1 MSKVVYGGYT
11 ADTSLKEA
19 AVYAF
24 VILVGLALGLGVA
37 MGILDELVP
46 VKAPKALTRT
56 VGALLAMGAAWA
68 LDYSVFTAFNQPI
81 RETWMHHVATGIVL
95 VGVADVVREVSSYIS
110 GLSRK
115 TQDEAVEIER
125 RIPRAA

>member
-1 MSKVVYGGYT
+1 M
-11 ADTSLKEA
+11 
-19 AVYAF
+19 YAF
-24 VILVGLALGLGVA
+24 VILIGLGLGLGVA

-56 VGALLAMGAAWA
+56 VGALIAVGTAWA
-68 LDYSVFTAFNQPI
+68 LDYSVFTAFGQPL
-81 RETWMHHVATGIVL
+81 REQWMHYVATGVVL
-95 VGVADVVREVSSYIS
+95 VGVADVVRELSGYVS

-115 TQDEAVEIER
+115 AQDEAVEIER

>member
-1 MSKVVYGGYT
+1 M
-11 ADTSLKEA
+11 
-19 AVYAF
+19 YAF

-56 VGALLAMGAAWA
+56 VGAGLAIGAAWA
-68 LDYSVFTAFNQPI
+68 LDYSVFTAFNQPL
-81 RETWMHHVATGIVL
+81 RETWMHHVATGVVL
-95 VGVADVVREVSSYIS
+95 IGVADVVREVTSYIS

-125 RIPRAA
+125 RLPRAA